1 VRPAGGS
8 STGGSGIGRVKFEVE
23 PSPALTP
30 SWKSTSWARGKKK
43 EGKGAEGEESPELA
57 DEGAPEFDEALK

>member
-1 VRPAGGS
+1 
-8 STGGSGIGRVKFEVE
+8 
-23 PSPALTP
+23 LTP